1 MKILFVSD
9 TYFPHINGVYYF
21 IHRLATRL
29 QLQGHE
35 VAVLAPSDSLAF
47 TDKKIHGIRV
57 FGIPSVSLLMYKTIR
72 VPTPIALKARV
83 DMVFQLYKPDILHLQ
98 NHFAVNKAALSV
110 NKKYRIPVIG
120 TNHFMPENFTPFY
133 SFLNMNKSIEKIMW
147 ASFSKVFN
155 QLNMVTTP
163 TETGA
168 KLIRPKLNV
177 KVLAISNGIDLN
189 EFNTVDIKDT
199 IRTKYGIPEKPILL
213 YVGRLDPEKHIDEI
227 IRAVAK
233 IPGDD
238 FCFVIAGKG
247 TIRQGLEK
255 LTNKLGLDKKVIFTG
270 FVSNEDL
277 PQLYRISKCYVTASV
292 AELQSISTMEAMA
305 CGLPV
310 IAADAGA
317 LGELVHHGKNGFLF
331 QPGNIESLAAFVNTI
346 MHHDDLY
353 RQMKS
358 YSVQLIQSHNIKNS
372 VSDFENLYQSMLGVN
387 INSGVL
393 EEVA

>member
-372 VSDFENLYQSMLGVN
+372 VSDFENLYQSMLRVN